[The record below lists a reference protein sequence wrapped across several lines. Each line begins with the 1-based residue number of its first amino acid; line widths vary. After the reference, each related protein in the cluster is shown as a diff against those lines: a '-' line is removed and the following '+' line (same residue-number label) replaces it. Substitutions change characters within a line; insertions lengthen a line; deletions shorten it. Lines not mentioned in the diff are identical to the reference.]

1 MLRTEGS
8 PIRRIGHARW
18 LRNVAV
24 AAGNALATGH
34 GGTAL
39 RAALERRLSHESA
52 LVQEHVAWA
61 LAQGDGQ
68 VSGVIVPTP
77 TSLPNPKMGP

>member
-1 MLRTEGS
+1 LDWTEAEFLQRTEGS

-24 AAGNALATGH
+24 AAGNALAAGQR
-34 GGTAL
+34 GDVL
-39 RAALERRLSHESA
+39 RAALERRLSGQSA

-61 LAQGDGQ
+61 LAQERA
-68 VSGVIVPTP
+68 
-77 TSLPNPKMGP
+77 